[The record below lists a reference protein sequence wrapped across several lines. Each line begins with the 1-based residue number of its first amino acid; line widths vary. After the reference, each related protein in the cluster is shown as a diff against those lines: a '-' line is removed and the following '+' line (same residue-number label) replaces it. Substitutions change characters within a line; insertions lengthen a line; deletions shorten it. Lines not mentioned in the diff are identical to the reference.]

1 MKEEDTTKK
10 ENEFKLVPLTDD
22 QHEISLAGKA
32 TTDLPFFYLTKR
44 KERLSQPIVFEGTDS
59 EGRPMRWVATPNSAI
74 GSPAIDAH
82 EAWTRLI
89 KPTWEAYRTP
99 DDRLPN
105 ILPLGGVRQCL
116 RVVGWGAGGW
126 EARRLLAAL
135 NQIGATWCA
144 ADFWIPT
151 HQKSADGKPTFR
163 AIKGNFSR
171 LTIFAIGSKHLTDDE
186 LRDGKFSFDFDL
198 EDTIYLQFHP
208 LEVAIQE
215 SQPQRYLDNLY
226 MFSVGP
232 AARRWYELMA
242 AKVFGVVKNGGVYC
256 EVLYSWYVKHHHTL
270 KRRTTRRRVTQQ
282 INEIV
287 REHLNSKF
295 ISKVEFRAIKETGKE
310 IDFLIRFYPGRAAKE
325 SIARVLSS
333 IHKKRLPAGEPRRL
347 SRRRN
352 LLDDAAVFTAEA
364 SEEREEQSRP
374 ESPAM
379 SPIADTPFLEDL
391 TQRGIFRAQ
400 AVKLISPIPSQQRER
415 VGDYI
420 DYWDNIPSDKRG
432 PGLLY
437 SLIQNS
443 DPLPASFETR
453 GQRKMRREA
462 EERHQRIRSVK
473 ERLTAAYAEHHRNA
487 IDNFIIADLGAEEFE
502 RRVDARKT
510 ELSAQGGLWEQMSPA
525 LADNMARSA
534 LRAEIADNLAIIS
547 FEDFRQREIPRLLAD
562 FELSPAD
569 FGLPALATTPDDA
582 TSVPPNALYDPPSNV
597 SPKDGETPY
606 FIGSLFTQGNIDAYS
621 PTCDQ

>member
-1 MKEEDTTKK
+1 
-10 ENEFKLVPLTDD
+10 
-22 QHEISLAGKA
+22 
-32 TTDLPFFYLTKR
+32 
-44 KERLSQPIVFEGTDS
+44 
-59 EGRPMRWVATPNSAI
+59 MRWAATPNSAI

-116 RVVGWGAGGW
+116 RVVGWGTGGW

-151 HQKSADGKPTFR
+151 REKSADGKPTFR

-171 LTIFAIGSKHLTDDE
+171 LTIFAIGNKHLTDDE
-186 LRDGKFSFDFDL
+186 LQNGKFSFDFDL

-232 AARRWYELMA
+232 AGRRWYELMA
-242 AKVFGVVKNGGVYC
+242 AKIFGVVKNGGAYC
-256 EVLYSWYVKHHHTL
+256 EVLYSWYVTHHHTL
-270 KRRTTRRRVTQQ
+270 NRRTTRRRITQQ
-282 INEIV
+282 INEII
-287 REHLNSKF
+287 REHLDSKF
-295 ISKVEFRAIKETGKE
+295 ISKVEFRAIKEPGKE

-333 IHKKRLPAGEPRRL
+333 INRKRFPTGEPHRF
-347 SRRRN
+347 SRRRTPPN
-352 LLDDAAVFTAEA
+352 DTKILTTDD
-364 SEEREEQSRP
+364 SEKGEEQLTRETS
-374 ESPAM
+374 AM
-379 SPIADTPFLEDL
+379 PLITETPFLEEL
-391 TQRGIFRAQ
+391 TQRGIFRVQ
-400 AVKLISPIPSQQRER
+400 AIKLISAIPPEQHER

-420 DYWDNIPSDKRG
+420 DYWDDIPSDKRG
-432 PGLLY
+432 PGLLH
-437 SLIQNS
+437 SLIQNG
-443 DPLPASFETR
+443 DPLPATFESR
-453 GQRKMRREA
+453 NQRMARREA
-462 EERHQRIRSVK
+462 EERRQRIRAVE
-473 ERLTAAYAEHHRNA
+473 ERISAAYTEHHRNV
-487 IDNFIIADLGAEEFE
+487 IDNFIIADLGTEEFDK
-502 RRVDARKT
+502 RVDGRKM
-510 ELSAQGGLWEQMSPA
+510 ELSVQGGLWEHLSPA

-534 LRAEIADNLAIIS
+534 VRAEIANTLAIVS
-547 FEDFRQREIPRLLAD
+547 FEDFRQREIPPLLAD

-569 FGLPALATTPDDA
+569 FGLAALPTTSDDA
-582 TSVPPNALYDPPSNV
+582 TIVPPNALYAPPSDVLPQDEGNSTSKEFS
-597 SPKDGETPY
+597 SPGA
-606 FIGSLFTQGNIDAYS
+606 I
-621 PTCDQ
+621 